1 MLDMPLRYFQGSH
14 MAANLSISPS
24 VANFLDLVAWSE
36 LGKDLGPDNGYGVI
50 VTGVD
55 GPNSF
60 TDYSD
65 HPFAPPFHRE
75 PIQFAWPD
83 SPEHRSTASGR
94 YQIIYPTWV
103 RLKSK
108 LSLKDFS
115 PPNQDLA
122 GQELL
127 RERGAIP
134 LIEAGDIQ
142 GAIAAVHGE
151 WESFP
156 DGVVQGDGPHS
167 MDALLDQYQII
178 AAGPDDALQVFD
190 S

>member
-1 MLDMPLRYFQGSH
+1 
-14 MAANLSISPS
+14 MAANLSISPE
-24 VANFLDLVAWSE
+24 VAAFLDLIAFSE
-36 LGKDLGPDNGYGVI
+36 GTASGLDNGYGVI
-50 VTGVD
+50 VDGVA
-55 GPNSF
+55 GPNTF

-65 HPFAPPFHRE
+65 HPFATQFHRE
-75 PIQFAWPD
+75 PVLFALPD

-94 YQIIYPTWV
+94 YQIIYPTWLALQ
-103 RLKSK
+103 RK
-108 LSLKDFS
+108 LGLKDFS
-115 PPNQDLA
+115 PSSQDLA

-156 DGVVQGDGPHS
+156 GGVVQGDGPHS
-167 MDALLDQYQII
+167 LAALLDQYQTI
-178 AAGPDDALQVFD
+178 AAGPNEGIQTFN